1 MPLLPRWALTA
12 LTSLP
17 LLAPIAPYPQAP
29 PLPSD
34 GSRLPALVDD
44 DEKVLVK
51 LAPDGRVTGIRDD
64 LLIQVAG
71 SGDYVL
77 VLPGRVEDV
86 TNQGGDTPPGLQDG
100 HISFLGH
107 LEGRRVLAAEARL
120 DPERHAVELPME
132 VAISY
137 FQDGK
142 RLDPGA
148 AAGRPGTFRQHID
161 IRNLTGKP
169 MTFARGRPDIAV
181 VAQVLEALRGVP
193 SIYTPEIDLGAV
205 YPLPTFLPLTP
216 PPSDQPGSVD
226 KQVYVPLRANVTV
239 QLDSA
244 TSLASAP
251 GAQVTQDARGT
262 RLKWT
267 TRLPADTD
275 SSGDLALDFSYRTS
289 RLRLPALDLSVAVL
303 PLPASV
309 FSPPGGED
317 WPTHLRG
324 ADPPTLERLA
334 VKAQAGAASLHRIG
348 DLPPPVGRPG
358 PGPERVGYDLTLD
371 SGAVPRPPTAPP
383 APLRAQPWTVALALI
398 GALVAGANAWWAW
411 SRH

>member
-1 MPLLPRWALTA
+1 MPPLPRWALTA
-12 LTSLP
+12 ITSLP
-17 LLAPIAPYPQAP
+17 LLAPIAPYPQAA

-86 TNQGGDTPPGLQDG
+86 TNQGGDNPPGLQDG

-107 LEGRRVLAAEARL
+107 LEGRKVLAAEARL
-120 DPERHAVELPME
+120 DVGRYAAELPLD
-132 VAISY
+132 VAIGY
-137 FQDGK
+137 FQEGK
-142 RLDPGA
+142 RLDPAA
-148 AAGRPGTFRQHID
+148 AAGRSGIFREHID

-169 MTFARGRPDIAV
+169 MTFARGQPDIPV
-181 VAQVLEALRGVP
+181 LAQVLEALRSVP
-193 SIYTPEIDLGAV
+193 SIYTPEIDLGSV
-205 YPLPTFLPLTP
+205 YPLPAYLPMTQP
-216 PPSDQPGSVD
+216 PDRPGSVE
-226 KQVYVPLRANVTV
+226 KQVYVPLRASVTV
-239 QLDSA
+239 QLDSG
-244 TSLASAP
+244 TNLVSAP
-251 GAQVTQDARGT
+251 GAQVTQDARGS

-275 SSGDLALDFSYRTS
+275 SGGDLALDFSYRTG
-289 RLRLPALDLSVAVL
+289 RLRTPALDLGVAVL
-303 PLPASV
+303 PLPPSV
-309 FSPPGGED
+309 FTPPNGRD
-317 WPTHLRG
+317 WPAYLQA
-324 ADPPTLERLA
+324 ADPPTLESLA

-383 APLRAQPWTVALALI
+383 VPLRAQPWAVALALI